1 MEERLIGDKCI
12 NNQKSEY
19 KVDGTFVIPAGIC
32 PILKISSVW
41 TRFFEKI
48 TVRRRILSSA
58 SPKPLKIRKE
68 KMSDK
73 YTGQKNVSK
82 IEIFCGLDIF

>member
-1 MEERLIGDKCI
+1 ML
-12 NNQKSEY
+12 SE
-19 KVDGTFVIPAGIC
+19 IC

-73 YTGQKNVSK
+73 YTGQKKRVQNRNLLRIGHFLK
-82 IEIFCGLDIF
+82 DLMEIRRLELARVLPAF